1 MWSRTGAAIVDGKP
15 HVCTVAGDV
24 TVPAASGAGNTRI
37 DRIVLRASWAAQ
49 TVRLTRIAGTDAA
62 SPTAP
67 GDVEKPEGE
76 APKSAEVPAGPTA
89 EDPAVEKAAAPAAE
103 APEVEAAQ
111 MTVDE
116 EGRQAE

>member
-1 MWSRTGAAIVDGKP
+1 MRPAAKLRTEQIERKDRVADRLVERLDFDLLRRRTGRIGEFSEFAF
-15 HVCTVAGDV
+15 
-24 TVPAASGAGNTRI
+24 AASAP
-37 DRIVLRASWAAQ
+37 ASAEA
-49 TVRLTRIAGTDAA
+49 D
-62 SPTAP
+62 
-67 GDVEKPEGE
+67 KPEGE

>member
-1 MWSRTGAAIVDGKP
+1 LFLKEWLDDGRL
-15 HVCTVAGDV
+15 TVALHEGV
-24 TVPAASGAGNTRI
+24 SASAPASAEA
-37 DRIVLRASWAAQ
+37 D
-49 TVRLTRIAGTDAA
+49 
-62 SPTAP
+62 
-67 GDVEKPEGE
+67 KPEGE